1 MRAGQAG
8 NPPVSN
14 LQELAMSE
22 HRFKVGQVVAYLGRE
37 KSSGAYKVLQ
47 LMPSENGDFQYRI
60 RNLNEPH
67 DRVVKESDL
76 DRAA

>member
-1 MRAGQAG
+1 
-8 NPPVSN
+8 
-14 LQELAMSE
+14 MSS
-22 HRFKVGQVVAYLGRE
+22 HRFKIGQAVIYLARE
-37 KSSGAYKVLQ
+37 KSSYKVTQ
-47 LMPSENGDFQYRI
+47 LMPSENGDFQYRM

>member
-1 MRAGQAG
+1 MSGHKFKIGQA
-8 NPPVSN
+8 VT
-14 LQELAMSE
+14 
-22 HRFKVGQVVAYLGRE
+22 YLGRE
-37 KSSGAYKVLQ
+37 KVSGAYKVTQ

-60 RNLNEPH
+60 RNLSEPH

>member
-1 MRAGQAG
+1 
-8 NPPVSN
+8 
-14 LQELAMSE
+14 MSG
-22 HRFKVGQVVAYLGRE
+22 HRFKIGQAVIYLARE
-37 KSSGAYKVLQ
+37 KSSGTYKVTQ
-47 LMPSENGDFQYRI
+47 LLPSENGDFQYRI